1 MADFLNDGK
10 KVQEYIYDFAVD
22 GGAVSEIFLSAKA
35 GKKPIPIGSIITAVT
50 AKVITAVVGT
60 TSTLAWGNDDDP
72 DGYSGTA
79 IAEATLVADFVV
91 NGWDLGAALLWD
103 DINDHQLYVTVL
115 NADDGDFSVTIGT
128 NALTAG
134 KVIFMVEYL
143 APSLS

>member
-1 MADFLNDGK
+1 MGDFVNDGK
-10 KVQEYIYDFAVD
+10 KVQEYIYDFAED
-22 GGAVSEIFLSAKA
+22 GGLVSEIFLSAKA
-35 GKKPIPIGSIITAVT
+35 GKQPIPVGSIITAVT

-103 DINDHQLYVTVL
+103 DTNDHQIYVTVL

-143 APSLS
+143 TPSLS